1 MLSAILFGSLAFL
14 LLLNF
19 PVALA
24 LGGSA
29 LATIMIA
36 PGAPSLN
43 ILVSSMVS
51 LADTFPLIALPLFV
65 LAGELMQSGGLSRRL
80 VDLAFQLVGRLR
92 AGMAYVNILAS
103 MFFAA
108 ISGSSPA
115 TVAAVGSNLIPQM
128 GRLGYPKS
136 FTSALTASSGM
147 IGVLIPPSIPLI
159 VYGVSS
165 NTSIGALFIAGIVPG
180 ILLGIMFALISR
192 FLLKSHTFEVSETA
206 ASDSHVDMPT
216 GVWISLK
223 RSFWALLTPFIILGG
238 IYGGVFTPTEAGAIA
253 VAYAAFISLFV
264 YREMSFSKLYD
275 VLFSSA
281 KSSARILALVLFS
294 VAFGRLITIA
304 EIPQQLAIALQ
315 SVSDSALVIIALV
328 NVLLLVVGMFMETVA
343 AIIILTPILLPVM
356 TAIGMEPL
364 VFGVMMTVNL
374 AIGFC
379 TPPLGVNLFVAS
391 SVSGLSVTRISRAI
405 MPFMIGMF
413 VVLLITAYFPQ
424 SYLFLVGWLQS

>member
-1 MLSAILFGSLAFL
+1 MLSAILFGSLALL

-264 YREMSFSKLYD
+264 YREMSFSELYD

-405 MPFMIGMF
+405 LPFMIGMF

>member
-1 MLSAILFGSLAFL
+1 MLSAILFGTLALL

-19 PVALA
+19 PVALS
-24 LGGSA
+24 LGGAA
-29 LATIMIA
+29 LATILIA

-43 ILVSSMVS
+43 TLVSSMVS
-51 LADTFPLIALPLFV
+51 LSDTFPLIALPLFV

-80 VDLAFQLVGRLR
+80 VDLAFQLVGKLR

-128 GRLGYPKS
+128 GRLGYPRA

-165 NTSIGALFIAGIVPG
+165 NTSIGALFLAGIIPG
-180 ILLGIMFALISR
+180 MLLGVTFAVTSR
-192 FLLKSHTFEVSETA
+192 FLLRNNVAEISVATER
-206 ASDSHVDMPT
+206 T
-216 GVWISLK
+216 GIWITLR

-253 VAYAAFISLFV
+253 VAYAAVISLFV
-264 YREMSFSKLYD
+264 YREMSFSDLYD

-281 KSSARILALVLFS
+281 KSSARILALVMFS

-304 EIPQQLAIALQ
+304 EIPQQVALALQ
-315 SVSDSALVIIALV
+315 SVSDSAVVIIALV
-328 NVLLLVVGMFMETVA
+328 NLLLLVVGMFMETVA

-391 SVSGLSVTRISRAI
+391 SVSKLSVTEISRAI
-405 MPFMIGMF
+405 LPFMIGMIA
-413 VVLLITAYFPQ
+413 VLLITAYFPQ
-424 SYLFLVGWLQS
+424 SYLFLVDWMQS

>member
-1 MLSAILFGSLAFL
+1 MLSAILFGTLALL

-19 PVALA
+19 PVALS
-24 LGGSA
+24 LGGAA
-29 LATIMIA
+29 LATILIA

-43 ILVSSMVS
+43 TLVSSMVS
-51 LADTFPLIALPLFV
+51 LSDTFPLIALPLFV

-80 VDLAFQLVGRLR
+80 VDLAFQLVGKLR

-128 GRLGYPKS
+128 GRLGYPRA

-165 NTSIGALFIAGIVPG
+165 NTSIGALFLAGIIPG
-180 ILLGIMFALISR
+180 ILLGVTFAVTSR
-192 FLLKSHTFEVSETA
+192 FLLRNNVAEISVATER
-206 ASDSHVDMPT
+206 T
-216 GVWISLK
+216 GIWIALR

-253 VAYAAFISLFV
+253 VAYAAVISLFV
-264 YREMSFSKLYD
+264 YREMSFSDLYD

-281 KSSARILALVLFS
+281 KSSARILALVMFS

-304 EIPQQLAIALQ
+304 EIPQQVALALQ
-315 SVSDSALVIIALV
+315 SVSDSAVVIIALV
-328 NVLLLVVGMFMETVA
+328 NLLLLVVGMFMETVA

-391 SVSGLSVTRISRAI
+391 SVSKLSVTEISRAI
-405 MPFMIGMF
+405 LPFMIGMIA
-413 VVLLITAYFPQ
+413 VLLITAYFPQ
-424 SYLFLVGWLQS
+424 SYLFLVDWMQS